1 MLQTSDLLR
10 ISFRQVVRQHKRYL
24 GVLLSIALGTAGFI
38 IILTMGEEVKS
49 NLNRDLDLLGGATII
64 KAFFEEGVTD
74 ASRMT
79 RPEWFHDRTVDAV
92 SQIPGVNGT
101 TLLTLAAGK
110 TSQGNREVELPMFGV
125 DENFW
130 DVMGITATQGE
141 LFGKEAQEKRH
152 RVVVLGELAAQRV
165 FDRIDVVGERVMLNM
180 ALYHVVGT
188 LDPGNQIDRARWAYV
203 PLDTLR
209 ARMFNLLPRR
219 LYVRCNTWD
228 DVPLVAA
235 ALPEVIKS
243 QQKADTLTVEV
254 AWEPLK
260 HIKRIV
266 WWVEMFVYFSIVAT
280 LGLGGF
286 GIWNGMMTAVKS
298 RTREIGLKKAMGAE
312 DWDIMVQFLSESICL
327 SLTAGIL
334 GVGLGYGGVQ
344 VAANILN
351 TSPPLDLFYA
361 YAGASIAFAL
371 VLGIGAGFYPSLSA
385 SRMDVVAAIRY
396 E

>member
-38 IILTMGEEVKS
+38 VILTMGEEVKS
-49 NLNRDLDLLGGATII
+49 NLNKDLDLLGGATII
-64 KAFFEEGVTD
+64 KAFFEQGATSE
-74 ASRMT
+74 SQMT
-79 RPEWFHDRTVDAV
+79 RPEWFHDATVEAV
-92 SQIPGVNGT
+92 DQIAGVNGT
-101 TLLTLAAGK
+101 TLLTLAAGQ
-110 TSQGNREVELPMFGV
+110 TTQGDREVNIPMFGV

-130 DVMGITATQGE
+130 NVMGIKATKGE
-141 LFGKEAQEKRH
+141 LFGAEAQEKRH
-152 RVVVLGELAAQRV
+152 RVVVLGELAAEKIFGRT
-165 FDRIDVVGERVMLNM
+165 DVVGERVMINM
-180 ALYHVVGT
+180 ALYHIVGT
-188 LDPGNQIDRARWAYV
+188 LDPGNQIDRAKWAYV

-219 LYVRCNTWD
+219 LYIRCNTWD

-235 ALPEVIKS
+235 ALPKVIK
-243 QQKADTLTVEV
+243 QHQNADTLTVEV

-312 DWDIMVQFLSESICL
+312 DWDIMVQFLSESTCL

-334 GVGLGYGGVQ
+334 GVGLGYAGVL
-344 VAANILN
+344 AAAHLLKS
-351 TSPPLDLFYA
+351 SPPLDQFYVYGA
-361 YAGASIAFAL
+361 ASIAFAL
-371 VLGIGAGFYPSLSA
+371 FIGIGAGFYPSLSA
-385 SRMDVVAAIRY
+385 ARMDVVAAIRY

>member
-1 MLQTSDLLR
+1 MLHTSDLLR

-38 IILTMGEEVKS
+38 VILTMGEEVKS

-74 ASRMT
+74 EARMT
-79 RPEWFHDRTVDAV
+79 RPEWFHDSTVDAV
-92 SQIPGVNGT
+92 SKIPGVNAT
-101 TLLTLAAGK
+101 TLLTLASGK
-110 TSQGNREVELPMFGV
+110 SSQGDREVNIPLFGV
-125 DENFW
+125 DDHFW
-130 DVMGITATQGE
+130 EVMGMKATQGE
-141 LFGKEAQEKRH
+141 LFGREAQEKRH
-152 RVVVLGELAAQRV
+152 QVVVMGELAAEKV
-165 FDRIDVVGERVMLNM
+165 FGRTDVVGERVMINL
-180 ALYHVVGT
+180 ALYHIVGT
-188 LDPGNQIDRARWAYV
+188 LDPGNQIDRAKWAYV
-203 PLDTLR
+203 PLNTLR

-235 ALPEVIKS
+235 ALSQVIKEH
-243 QQKADTLTVEV
+243 QNADTLIVEV

-334 GVGLGYGGVQ
+334 GVGLGYAGVH
-344 VAANILN
+344 VAADVLN
-351 TSPPLDLFYA
+351 SSPPLDLFYA
-361 YAGASIAFAL
+361 YAASSIAFAL
-371 VLGIGAGFYPSLSA
+371 FLGIGAGFYPSLSA
-385 SRMDVVAAIRY
+385 ARMDVVAAIRY